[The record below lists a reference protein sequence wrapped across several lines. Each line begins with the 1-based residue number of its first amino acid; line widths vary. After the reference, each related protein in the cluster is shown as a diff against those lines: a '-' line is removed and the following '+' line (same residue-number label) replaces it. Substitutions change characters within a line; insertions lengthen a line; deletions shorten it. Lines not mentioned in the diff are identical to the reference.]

1 MPQNAPQYLLL
12 GEIVRPHGVRGE
24 LKMRVLT
31 DYPERITQLE
41 AVYLATDPNAKRP
54 ARYIVSGLRMHQSDA
69 LLTLKQVEDRNQA
82 EMLRGMY
89 VMVDM
94 RDAVPLE
101 DDEVYLYQLIGME
114 VRTAEGESLGK
125 ITDVLE
131 TGANDVYIVQGDAY
145 GEVLIPVTDETILS
159 TDTDSGI
166 VTVKLPEGLLPD
178 RK

>member
-1 MPQNAPQYLLL
+1 MSQDNPKYLLL

-31 DYPERITQLE
+31 DYPERIAQLK

-54 ARYIVSGLRMHQSDA
+54 ARYTVSGLRMHQRDA

-82 EMLRGMY
+82 ELLRGMY
-89 VMVDM
+89 VMVDV
-94 RDAVPLE
+94 RDAVPLA
-101 DDEVYLYQLIGME
+101 DDELYLYQLIGME
-114 VRTAEGESLGK
+114 VRTVEGESLGQ

-131 TGANDVYIVQGDAY
+131 TGANDVYIVQGTAY
-145 GEVLIPVTDETILS
+145 GEVLIPVTDETIIK

-166 VTVKLPEGLLPD
+166 VTVKLPEGLLPN